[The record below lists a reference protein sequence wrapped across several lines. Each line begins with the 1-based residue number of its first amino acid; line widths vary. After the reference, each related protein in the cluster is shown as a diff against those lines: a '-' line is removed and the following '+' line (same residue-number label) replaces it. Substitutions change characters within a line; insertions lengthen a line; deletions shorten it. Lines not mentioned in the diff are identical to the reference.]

1 MPWIRNLRVLLSF
14 MPLYSRQDQ
23 KDHKVCSI
31 HIKGTKL
38 LTPSLKAYNMH
49 LLPGEYKPE
58 L

>member
-1 MPWIRNLRVLLSF
+1 

-23 KDHKVCSI
+23 KDYKVCSI